1 MLYRLDGA
9 AVRRWWSHA
18 VDILGV
24 LRTEIDALNVFPVA
38 DADTGT
44 NLYRTLHAGLPSGDD
59 DADDLRATAR
69 RCVLHACGSS
79 GAILGAFLTGLAGAA
94 HLPWDGA
101 RLADAL
107 ARGAAAAYGAVAEP
121 VAGTMLSVLQ
131 AAAHAAADS
140 AEAGGT
146 VADVSDAAV
155 DAARTALLRT
165 PEELPVLRAAGVVDA
180 GGCGV
185 LVICEALRDVV
196 HDRDGDRR
204 PGRMSMGQLLG
215 VDREFGVDRERL
227 SSGAAGT
234 AACGVRCSGDLD
246 VEVMYTWQGTE
257 ENAAALRADLQ
268 AIGADVVLAGLDG
281 VWQVHVHTA
290 HPDQAIAA
298 GSRNGVVSASR
309 ITGITAGEA
318 VSDDEGDPAPGR

>member
-1 MLYRLDGA
+1 MLYRIDGA

-59 DADDLRATAR
+59 DGGDLRATAR

-94 HLPWDGA
+94 QLPWDGA

-185 LVICEALRDVV
+185 LVIYEALRDVV
-196 HDRDGDRR
+196 HDHSDRR
-204 PGRMSMGQLLG
+204 PGRMSMDQLLG
-215 VDREFGVDRERL
+215 VDRVRL

-318 VSDDEGDPAPGR
+318 VPDDEGDPAPGR

>member
-18 VDILGV
+18 VELLGV

-44 NLYRTLHAGLPSGDD
+44 NLYRTLHAGLPSGGD

-94 HLPWDGA
+94 QLPWDGA

-185 LVICEALRDVV
+185 LVICEALHDVV

-215 VDREFGVDRERL
+215 VDWEFGVDRERL
-227 SSGAAGT
+227 SSGAVRT
-234 AACGVRCSGDLD
+234 AACGVRCSVDLD

-281 VWQVHVHTA
+281 VWQVHVHTP

-298 GSRNGVVSASR
+298 GGRHGVVSASR
-309 ITGITAGEA
+309 IAGITSGET
-318 VSDDEGDPAPGR
+318 VPDDDGDPAPGR